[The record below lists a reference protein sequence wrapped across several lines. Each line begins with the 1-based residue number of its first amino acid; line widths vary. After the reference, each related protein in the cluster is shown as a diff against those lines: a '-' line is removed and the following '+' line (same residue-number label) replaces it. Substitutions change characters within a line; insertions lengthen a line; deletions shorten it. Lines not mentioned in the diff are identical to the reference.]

1 MIRDR
6 YSVRDFKDIEV
17 SDDIIKEL
25 LITASQAPS
34 ACCQQP
40 WEFYVVKNQEILNKL
55 ANATPYTK
63 PILNTKQAIVFV
75 YKKDTPHKK
84 YVLEDMSAC
93 VENFLLELLNYDLGG
108 VWMGISPD
116 EEKIKIVNNIINLD
130 KNYDTFCIVAFGY
143 PKEKKEVKLR
153 FKDSMMHY
161 IR

>member
-1 MIRDR
+1 MIRER
-6 YSVRDFKDIEV
+6 YSVRDFKDIIV

-25 LITASQAPS
+25 LISASQAPS
-34 ACCQQP
+34 ACNQQP
-40 WEFYVVKNQEILNKL
+40 WEFYVIKNKDILNKL
-55 ANATPYTK
+55 ANSTPYTK
-63 PILNTKQAIVFV
+63 PLFNTNQAIVFV
-75 YKKDTPHKK
+75 SKKDAPHKK

-116 EEKIKIVNNIINLD
+116 EERIKIVNDIINLD
-130 KNYDTFCIVAFGY
+130 KKYDTFAIVAFGY

-153 FKDSMMHY
+153 FKESIVHY